1 MAETDA
7 PGDLQPPGARR
18 APRWMKIAFAI
29 SVGVNLLVAG
39 TVIGHRMGNAGW
51 RGHHAHDGQGGAG
64 HGKGVF
70 ERLFAGHARLGR
82 TQRMPPPGLR
92 HDIGAIGTIM
102 RALPRADRRA
112 IVMELR
118 QMHGSLQAAR
128 AELGAIRQRMV
139 GVLQSAPFDRAAM
152 DGLLDRER
160 ALTTAGRALLLD
172 TLAQMSHEQRTALA
186 ARLAGRGF
194 ARSAG
199 SGVTAPRPEP

>member
-18 APRWMKIAFAI
+18 APRWMKIAFAV

-64 HGKGVF
+64 RGKGVF
-70 ERLFAGHARLGR
+70 EHLFAGQPRSGR
-82 TQRMPPPGLR
+82 AERTSPPGLR
-92 HDIGAIGTIM
+92 HNIGAVGAIV

-118 QMHGSLQAAR
+118 QMHGSFQAAR
-128 AELGAIRQRMV
+128 AELGAIRQQMI

-160 ALTTAGRALLLD
+160 ALTTAGRALLMG
-172 TLAQMSHEQRTALA
+172 TLARMSHEQRTALA

-199 SGVTAPRPEP
+199 SGVTPPRPEP